1 MLILTTQPCSVL
13 PTSKKPLVFS
23 KRGLHGTWH
32 SAPHHLHAALLE
44 GSAAAQLCESET
56 RARKS
61 HKAAPHRDDFPSH
74 DRGVGAYIPVPWLT
88 QNSFLGGF
96 QGAVHLLTMLV
107 LHFPSA
113 LCHPTRLLLLVM
125 SLHSSAAPLSL
136 KSSILPFVGTH
147 FSSSTP
153 KVNIQ

>member
-23 KRGLHGTWH
+23 KRGLHGMWH

-44 GSAAAQLCESET
+44 GSAAAQLCEPET

-61 HKAAPHRDDFPSH
+61 HKAAPHQDDFPCH
-74 DRGVGAYIPVPWLT
+74 DSGIGAYIPVPWLT
-88 QNSFLGGF
+88 QNSFLGGVSRRC
-96 QGAVHLLTMLV
+96 APPDHVSAA
-107 LHFPSA
+107 FPKCS
-113 LCHPTRLLLLVM
+113 LGHPTRLLLLVM

-147 FSSSTP
+147 FPLPPP
-153 KVNIQ
+153 K